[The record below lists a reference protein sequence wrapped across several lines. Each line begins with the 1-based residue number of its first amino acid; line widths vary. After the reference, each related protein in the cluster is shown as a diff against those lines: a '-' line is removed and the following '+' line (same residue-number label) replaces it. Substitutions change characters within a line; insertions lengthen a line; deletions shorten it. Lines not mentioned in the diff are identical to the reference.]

1 MKRLIIAAAI
11 AMMALPLA
19 VKAQSVVASKST
31 YDYDRNSLSDPAA
44 LNWNIEECSHGAIKP
59 DVQEKLAKLLRVPEA
74 SVRREFCR
82 RILTAYA
89 RGAISYDDY
98 ARFMGGGGLA
108 PSIARALRTVGS
120 SPVRPQSEKSGDIV
134 LPASAK
140 MDSGEIFK
148 GTTIASGSD
157 GRFSVQSSRRSVKCS
172 GSYDLRDRR
181 PKITLPVKCS
191 DGRTGRVEVTRA
203 ADLMSAWGIVKLSDG
218 SAGRLTVGKVRKQ
231 L

>member
-1 MKRLIIAAAI
+1 MIAAAI

-19 VKAQSVVASKST
+19 AKAQSVVANKST
-31 YDYDRNSLSDPAA
+31 YDYGRNSLSDPAA

-82 RILTAYA
+82 RMLTAYA

-98 ARFMGGGGLA
+98 TRFMSGGGLA
-108 PSIARALRTVGS
+108 PSIARALRTAGS
-120 SPVRPQSEKSGDIV
+120 SPVRQQGEKRGDII
-134 LPASAK
+134 LPAKAK

-157 GRFSVQSSRRSVKCS
+157 
-172 GSYDLRDRR
+172 DLRDRR
-181 PKITLPVKCS
+181 PTITLPVKCS
-191 DGRTGRVEVTRA
+191 DGRIGRIEVTRA
-203 ADLMSAWGIVKLSDG
+203 ADLMSAWGTVKLSDG